1 MQCQA
6 WLCHQPWKHATPSAA
21 NVKWQTR
28 ASGLEQA
35 GVNGFD
41 VTNCSWLLLKSLQVP
56 LADEAVTAS
65 FCCPT
70 LRAYVG
76 RMLLQLLVQL
86 SVKWVT
92 VGEKYGRKIYWE
104 RSKFPWHY
112 IMRRR
117 NNIAR
122 KPGLSFCPRNLRA
135 SKRKSISWDLHTVVL
150 KLTHLYYHAGVAG
163 ELFPFCRWWKQG
175 SVLSSVSQSVKTILF
190 DPGFVPSRIR
200 STLWALFSACKLIC
214 LNPLP
219 FPFSLCDF
227 QPRCTGTAV
236 LWVRR
241 YGQMDDTWA
250 TGVWLFIQ
258 TKACWWYEGWFPS
271 SGGWWHI
278 YSLKWV
284 YPLHLSSLYTYFR
297 AHSFVLSFQSF

>member
-1 MQCQA
+1 MTNQSVRFGA
-6 WLCHQPWKHATPSAA
+6 SWSEWLWCDQLQLVAA
-21 NVKWQTR
+21 QIIAG
-28 ASGLEQA
+28 ASGRW
-35 GVNGFD
+35 GGD
-41 VTNCSWLLLKSLQVP
+41 CLLLLPHFAGLCWKD
-56 LADEAVTAS
+56 AAT
-65 FCCPT
+65 
-70 LRAYVG
+70 
-76 RMLLQLLVQL
+76 
-86 SVKWVT
+86 T
-92 VGEKYGRKIYWE
+92 VSPVICKVSDGGRKIYWE

-190 DPGFVPSRIR
+190 DPGFIPSRIR